1 MIIHLVNQIIVER
14 LILVA
19 WEFSTVVNCFK
30 GKGDASERTNYRGM
44 KLADQI
50 LKITEKVIENM
61 IRQ

>member
-19 WEFSTVVNCFK
+19 WEFTTVVNCFK
-30 GKGDASERTNYRGM
+30 GKRDASERTNYRGM

-50 LKITEKVIENM
+50 LKITEQVIENM